1 MDENSDTPQPAT
13 ETPSET
19 TPIIEKTRSKF
30 LIFSLFLYVVIFS
43 NFDTGVIPAALPQI
57 QMKQRLSQ
65 VEQAA
70 LGSLPFFGISFGS
83 LLVSFFMKRLTT
95 IRTLFLAL
103 LFNILSSVWFALSYD
118 LVSMYIARFLMG
130 FTQSFWVV
138 YGPVWTNQYSPSKY
152 HTTWLGILQGFSPIG
167 IMLGYVLTGIIVN
180 NWSSQ
185 FSWRLGVL
193 IQAVGEAPIML
204 AFLWLEN
211 KDVDILELKQE
222 KGESTEERPLCKKK
236 RSHFGVLVRNFVFIS
251 GVCTNCVAFFVVF
264 GLQFWGTLYIIDV
277 LKEDSSNAMIAY
289 SFLTIT
295 APFLGV
301 FAGGYFSDRLGGY
314 KGKQVLTALKFCVF
328 FSLISATIGL
338 MSSFVSTLKLW
349 GPFVWLQIFFGACL
363 IPPGSGVVVN
373 SVGREYQTS
382 ASGFAQLVYNILGY
396 FMSPLFSAL
405 IMDSFDNRLE
415 GMVWG
420 YVFFLIININLLYS
434 CT

>member
-1 MDENSDTPQPAT
+1 MEENFSNTSKPEPT
-13 ETPSET
+13 ETPSES
-19 TPIIEKTRSKF
+19 PIIVSTKPKL

-57 QMKQRLSQ
+57 KLKQHLSQ

-103 LFNILSSVWFALSYD
+103 FLNILSSVWFALSYD

-152 HTTWLGILQGFSPIG
+152 HTTWLGILQGFSPMG
-167 IMLGYVLTGIIVN
+167 IMFGYLLTGIIVN
-180 NWSSQ
+180 NWASE

-193 IQAVGEAPIML
+193 IQAVGEAPILL
-204 AFLWLEN
+204 AFFWLEN

-222 KGESTEERPLCKKK
+222 TEEGKEEKPLCKKK

-251 GVCTNCVAFFVVF
+251 GVSTNCVAFFVVF

-314 KGKQVLTALKFCVF
+314 KGKQVLTALKFCVV
-328 FSLISATIGL
+328 FSFISATVGL
-338 MSSFVSTLKLW
+338 ISSFVSRLMIWTPL
-349 GPFVWLQIFFGACL
+349 VWLQIFLGACL

-373 SVGREYQTS
+373 SVEREYQTS

-405 IMDSFDNRLE
+405 IMDSFDNRIE

-420 YVFFLIININLLYS
+420 
-434 CT
+434 